1 MKSYLALLAAGIICS
16 AAVLEGQTAT
26 GQPTQFPTGLS
37 IQYGQGQYAMR
48 DEYISKERYA
58 GTLPYISANWA
69 RFHDKWGYRVQLEM
83 RFSEEINNHNVS
95 ADVLQAALQH
105 DYMYPVGRAALFGKV
120 AQVYAGPSF
129 GLYLYMNN
137 QNIAA
142 QGALHTDMSMATLLF
157 LGLNADVVLPLG
169 SRLLVEGSGRT
180 SLLSVGIRTTD
191 PVEEDGAAGGLLTAL
206 SGTMVTADLGIRYR
220 IQEKLSVKAAGMVQI
235 LSISKWTPL
244 LAVSDNLT
252 LTLSYHL

>member
-1 MKSYLALLAAGIICS
+1 MKRYLVLLATGIVCS
-16 AAVLEGQTAT
+16 AAVLDAQA
-26 GQPTQFPTGLS
+26 PANPPSPFPTGLS
-37 IQYGQGQYAMR
+37 VQYGIGQYAMH

-58 GTLPYISANWA
+58 GSLPTISADWA

-83 RFSEEINNHNVS
+83 RFSEKIKNHNVS
-95 ADVLQAALQH
+95 ADVLQATLQH
-105 DYMYPVGRAALFGKV
+105 DYIYPVGHLALFGNKT
-120 AQVYAGPSF
+120 QVYAGPSF
-129 GLYLYMNN
+129 GFNLFMNN

-142 QGALHTDMSMATLLF
+142 QGALHADMSMAMMLF
-157 LGLNADVVLPLG
+157 LGLNADVVIPMG
-169 SRLLVEGSGRT
+169 SKLLVEGSGRA
-180 SLLSVGIRTTD
+180 SLLSIGIRTTD
-191 PVEEDGAAGGLLTAL
+191 PVEEDGVAGGLLTAL

-244 LAVSDNLT
+244 LAVSDNIT